1 MGDCLFR
8 AICRPPRERTL
19 GGFLR
24 GKADCFC
31 IINTIVSGRL
41 AGGLGSRQLYFAC
54 KWMVRP
60 AGSDCF
66 FRKAVE
72 NCKECGVKPQKGGRV
87 FHKVF
92 LFNGGKL
99 CGNSGKP
106 FKNPLQ
112 TPIYSRRKKTV
123 VRSEENPQKQG
134 SPCGREGKLVGIRW
148 KSG

>member
-8 AICRPPRERTL
+8 AMCRPPRERTL

-72 NCKECGVKPQKGGRV
+72 NCKECGVKPQKGGRI

-99 CGNSGKP
+99 CGNSGKRSE
-106 FKNPLQ
+106 NR
-112 TPIYSRRKKTV
+112 TRAPIYSAERFYSGRI
-123 VRSEENPQKQG
+123 R
-134 SPCGREGKLVGIRW
+134 CGIFKVGLSDETRW
-148 KSG
+148 